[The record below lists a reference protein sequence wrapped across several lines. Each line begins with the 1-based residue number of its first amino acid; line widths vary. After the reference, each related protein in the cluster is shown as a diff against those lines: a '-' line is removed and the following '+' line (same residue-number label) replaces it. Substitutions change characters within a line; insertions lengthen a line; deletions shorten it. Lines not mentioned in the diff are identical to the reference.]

1 MNIESFIWNICDD
14 VLRGLFKRHEYGD
27 VILPF
32 VVLRRLDCVQEEH
45 KDKVVELY
53 DELKDKFDDPSDIIH
68 TKLNINFS
76 NHSRYDLKRLV
87 NEPSKLNENLYEY
100 MASFSPN
107 VQDIVQNFGLTK
119 HIEKLEKNNLLFML
133 IEKFTEVDLHP
144 SKVDNHL
151 MGSIFEELLRKFS
164 EMSNETSGEHY
175 TPRDIVN
182 LLVSLVFSPETKVL
196 SKPNKIVSLYD
207 PCCGTGGMLT
217 VGKEWIHKNVS
228 KDVEVNMF
236 GQELNPQTYSICK
249 SDFLITNEQPEN
261 IKLGSTLSEDGYQD
275 NNRKFDYMICNPP
288 YGVDWKKDKEYVIN
302 EAKQSGGRFSV
313 GTPRISDGQ
322 LLFLQHMI
330 SKMEPNG
337 SRIGVV
343 FNGSP
348 MFVGDAG
355 SGESE
360 IRKWLIENDLLET
373 IVQLP
378 DSMFFNTGI
387 TTYIWIISNKKTPER
402 IGKVQLINGSAY
414 FNILRK
420 KLGDKRKE
428 ISKENLSDIL
438 EAYLNFEEND
448 HSKIFDNSYFGYSR
462 ILIEQPLVEDGEI
475 KKTKKGDLKPN
486 VKLRDYERVP
496 FSISIDEYF
505 TNEIKPYLPNAW
517 MDRSKDKIGYEI
529 NFVKEFFKY
538 VPLKDSKLIKQSL
551 LKLDKDISDGIKDLD

>member
-1 MNIESFIWNICDD
+1 
-14 VLRGLFKRHEYGD
+14 
-27 VILPF
+27 
-32 VVLRRLDCVQEEH
+32 
-45 KDKVVELY
+45 
-53 DELKDKFDDPSDIIH
+53 
-68 TKLNINFS
+68 
-76 NHSRYDLKRLV
+76 
-87 NEPSKLNENLYEY
+87 
-100 MASFSPN
+100 
-107 VQDIVQNFGLTK
+107 
-119 HIEKLEKNNLLFML
+119 
-133 IEKFTEVDLHP
+133 
-144 SKVDNHL
+144 
-151 MGSIFEELLRKFS
+151 
-164 EMSNETSGEHY
+164 
-175 TPRDIVN
+175 
-182 LLVSLVFSPETKVL
+182 
-196 SKPNKIVSLYD
+196 
-207 PCCGTGGMLT
+207 
-217 VGKEWIHKNVS
+217 
-228 KDVEVNMF
+228 
-236 GQELNPQTYSICK
+236 
-249 SDFLITNEQPEN
+249 
-261 IKLGSTLSEDGYQD
+261 
-275 NNRKFDYMICNPP
+275 
-288 YGVDWKKDKEYVIN
+288 
-302 EAKQSGGRFSV
+302 
-313 GTPRISDGQ
+313 
-322 LLFLQHMI
+322 MI

-420 KLGDKRKE
+420 LGDKKKE

-475 KKTKKGDLKPN
+475 KKTKNDDLKPN